1 MKVCEKIRKTNLVN
15 LKFFIF
21 AAFASGVLQG
31 CNVNTEG
38 TLNIKGKVLDEIT
51 KTGIPGKDIILQGLV
66 DIDNK
71 SKPVEAGQFSTDS
84 SGSFSF
90 SFGKIKGARSYR
102 FCFVGD
108 SENLYT
114 TNDISLYNL
123 EKNAEFLYFT
133 LKKLVDLTIRLNRIS
148 KTPVWDTLRLSW
160 ESNEVYFWFL
170 YPYKTE
176 NYAGNSLKPATGT
189 GLIWMGGDV
198 NSTVSTKVFADRMTK
213 ISWEL
218 YRNGKRSTFIDTI
231 TCKRDFAN
239 TVYFTY

>member
-1 MKVCEKIRKTNLVN
+1 MRKTKLVSFNL
-15 LKFFIF
+15 FIF
-21 AAFASGVLQG
+21 IPFALIVLQG

-38 TLNIKGKVLDEIT
+38 TLIIKGKVLDEIT
-51 KTGIPGKDIILQGLV
+51 KTGIPWKDIIVQGLV
-66 DIDNK
+66 DTDTK
-71 SKPVEAGQFSTDS
+71 TEPVEAGQFSTDS
-84 SGSFSF
+84 SGSFSY
-90 SFGKIKGARSYR
+90 SLRKIKGARNYR

-114 TNDISLYNL
+114 TNDISLFNL

-148 KTPVWDTLRLSW
+148 KTPPWDTLLLSW

-170 YPYKTE
+170 YPYKIE
-176 NYAGNSLKPATGT
+176 NYAGNSLEPATGT

-198 NSTVSTKVFADRMTK
+198 NSTVSTKVFADKLTK
-213 ISWEL
+213 LSWEL
-218 YRNGKRSTFIDTI
+218 YRNGRRSTFTDTI

-239 TVYFTY
+239 IVYFTY

>member
-1 MKVCEKIRKTNLVN
+1 VCEKNGLVS
-15 LKFFIF
+15 LKLFIF
-21 AAFASGVLQG
+21 IAFASGVLQG
-31 CNVNTEG
+31 CDVNTEG

-51 KTGIPGKDIILQGLV
+51 KTGIPGKEIIVQGLV
-66 DIDNK
+66 DIDTK
-71 SKPVEAGQFSTDS
+71 SEPIEAGQFSTDS
-84 SGSFSF
+84 SGSFSY
-90 SFGKIKGARSYR
+90 SLRKIAGARTYR

-108 SENLYT
+108 SENRYT

-123 EKNAEFLYFT
+123 ERNAEFLYFS

-170 YPYKTE
+170 FPYKIE
-176 NYAGNSLKPATGT
+176 NYAGSSIGPSKGT
-189 GLIWMGGDV
+189 GLIWMGGNV
-198 NSTVSTKVFADRMTK
+198 NSTVSTKVFADKMTK
-213 ISWEL
+213 LSWEL
-218 YRNGKRSTFIDTI
+218 YRNGRRSTFIDTI